1 MTNQEL
7 LKEFQETRVN
17 NGTIK
22 LSQDIIYDGRMDIF
36 LIDPETEYKIKVL
49 YLEGK
54 EDLFD
59 KFYGFMIFPDREELK
74 NDDLVILQIVFDP
87 NPFEVA

>member
-7 LKEFQETRVN
+7 LKEFEKRVN
-17 NGTIK
+17 SGVIG

-36 LIDPETEYKIKVL
+36 LIDPETEYKVKVL

-59 KFYGFMIFPDREELK
+59 KFHGFVIFPNRSELK
-74 NDDLVILQIVFDP
+74 QG
-87 NPFEVA
+87 